1 MAAVERGSTGGGFG
15 AAKSSD
21 SLIFGSVGSEGSTVA
36 GATATGSSSA
46 GAVPTSTVGSAGGG
60 DTGAT
65 GSTGSTAGAGGT
77 VWATGSG
84 AGVGAGA
91 AAGVL
96 VSAAGSVGGA
106 VAGVSP
112 EPHPTS
118 RAAHAHEIGKNLM
131 RRKSTR
137 RPFKSRLYLQKET
150 LPRQNVRAVSRAT
163 CRWSSCDSHWQTHRR
178 VDRWSRHQ
186 SRHHRRP
193 STPSLPANP
202 QLIATNR
209 IVSSLY

>member
-21 SLIFGSVGSEGSTVA
+21 SLIFGLVGSAGSTVA

-60 DTGAT
+60 DTGTT
-65 GSTGSTAGAGGT
+65 GSTGSSAGAVGS

-84 AGVGAGA
+84 A

-96 VSAAGSVGGA
+96 ISATGSVGGA
-106 VAGVSP
+106 VAEVSP

-137 RPFKSRLYLQKET
+137 RLFKSRLYLQKKQYPAKTYGLSAGLIADGRFVIVTGRPTAGQTDGAAIE
-150 LPRQNVRAVSRAT
+150 AAT
-163 CRWSSCDSHWQTHRR
+163 TAAQVTHR
-178 VDRWSRHQ
+178 
-186 SRHHRRP
+186 
-193 STPSLPANP
+193 SL
-202 QLIATNR
+202 
-209 IVSSLY
+209 

>member
-65 GSTGSTAGAGGT
+65 GSTGSTAGAGGS
-77 VWATGSG
+77 VWATGS
-84 AGVGAGA
+84 GA

-106 VAGVSP
+106 VAGGSP
-112 EPHPTS
+112 EPHPTN

-150 LPRQNVRAVSRAT
+150 VPRQNVRAVGRAT
-163 CRWSSCDSHWQTHRR
+163 CRWSSCDSHWQTNRR
-178 VDRWSRHQ
+178 VDRWSRHR

-193 STPSLPANP
+193 SNPSLPVNP

>member
-21 SLIFGSVGSEGSTVA
+21 SLIFGSVGSAGSTVA

-60 DTGAT
+60 DTGTT
-65 GSTGSTAGAGGT
+65 GSTGSSAGAVGS

-84 AGVGAGA
+84 A

-96 VSAAGSVGGA
+96 ISATGSVGGA
-106 VAGVSP
+106 VAEVSP

-118 RAAHAHEIGKNLM
+118 RAAQAHEIGKNLM

-137 RPFKSRLYLQKET
+137 RLFKSRLYLQKET
-150 LPRQNVRAVSRAT
+150 VPRQNVRAVSRAT
-163 CRWSSCDSHWQTHRR
+163 CRWSICDSHWQTHRR
-178 VDRWSRHQ
+178 ADRWSRHR
-186 SRHHRRP
+186 SRHHFRP
-193 STPSLPANP
+193 SNPSLPVNP

>member
-21 SLIFGSVGSEGSTVA
+21 SLIFGSVGSAGSTVA

-60 DTGAT
+60 DTGTT
-65 GSTGSTAGAGGT
+65 GSTGSSAGAVGS

-84 AGVGAGA
+84 A

-96 VSAAGSVGGA
+96 ISATGSVGGA
-106 VAGVSP
+106 VAEVSP

-118 RAAHAHEIGKNLM
+118 RAAQAHEIGKNLM

-137 RPFKSRLYLQKET
+137 RLFKSRLYLQKET
-150 LPRQNVRAVSRAT
+150 VPRQNVRAVSRAT
-163 CRWSSCDSHWQTHRR
+163 CRWSICDSHWQTHRR
-178 VDRWSRHQ
+178 ADRWSRHR
-186 SRHHRRP
+186 SRHHCRP
-193 STPSLPANP
+193 SIPSLPVNP

>member
-21 SLIFGSVGSEGSTVA
+21 SLIFGSVGSAGSTVA

-60 DTGAT
+60 DNGTT
-65 GSTGSTAGAGGT
+65 GSTGSSAGAVGS

-84 AGVGAGA
+84 A

-96 VSAAGSVGGA
+96 ISATGSVGGA
-106 VAGVSP
+106 VAEVSP

-118 RAAHAHEIGKNLM
+118 RAAQAHEIGKNLM

-137 RPFKSRLYLQKET
+137 RLFKSRLYLQKET
-150 LPRQNVRAVSRAT
+150 VPRQNVRAVSRAT
-163 CRWSSCDSHWQTHRR
+163 CRWSICDSHWQTHRR
-178 VDRWSRHQ
+178 ADRWSRHR
-186 SRHHRRP
+186 SRHHCRP
-193 STPSLPANP
+193 SNPSLPVNP

>member
-21 SLIFGSVGSEGSTVA
+21 SLIFGSVGSAGSTVA

-60 DTGAT
+60 DTGTT
-65 GSTGSTAGAGGT
+65 GSTGSSAGAVGS

-84 AGVGAGA
+84 A

-96 VSAAGSVGGA
+96 ISATGSVGGA
-106 VAGVSP
+106 VAEVSP

-118 RAAHAHEIGKNLM
+118 RAAQANEIGKNLM

-137 RPFKSRLYLQKET
+137 RLFKSRLYLQKET
-150 LPRQNVRAVSRAT
+150 VPRQNVRAVSRAT
-163 CRWSSCDSHWQTHRR
+163 CRWSICDSHWQTHRR
-178 VDRWSRHQ
+178 ADRWSRHR
-186 SRHHRRP
+186 SRHHCRP
-193 STPSLPANP
+193 SNPSLPVNP

>member
-21 SLIFGSVGSEGSTVA
+21 SLIFGSVGSAGSTVA

-60 DTGAT
+60 DTGTT
-65 GSTGSTAGAGGT
+65 GSTGSSAGAVGS

-84 AGVGAGA
+84 A

-96 VSAAGSVGGA
+96 ISATGSVGGA
-106 VAGVSP
+106 VAEVSP

-118 RAAHAHEIGKNLM
+118 RAAQAHEIGKNLM

-137 RPFKSRLYLQKET
+137 RLFKSRLYLQKET
-150 LPRQNVRAVSRAT
+150 VTRQNVRAVSRTT
-163 CRWSSCDSHWQTHRR
+163 CRWSICDSHWQTHRR
-178 VDRWSRHQ
+178 ADRWSRHR
-186 SRHHRRP
+186 SRHHCRP
-193 STPSLPANP
+193 SNPSLPVNP

>member
-1 MAAVERGSTGGGFG
+1 MAAVERDSTGGGFG

-21 SLIFGSVGSEGSTVA
+21 SLIFGSVGSAGSTVA

-60 DTGAT
+60 DTGAM
-65 GSTGSTAGAGGT
+65 GSTGSTAGAGDS

-84 AGVGAGA
+84 VGVGVGA
-91 AAGVL
+91 
-96 VSAAGSVGGA
+96 AAGSVGGA

-118 RAAHAHEIGKNLM
+118 RAAQAHEIGKNLM

-137 RPFKSRLYLQKET
+137 RLFKSRLYLQKET
-150 LPRQNVRAVSRAT
+150 VTRQNVRAVSRAT

-178 VDRWSRHQ
+178 VARWSRHLN
-186 SRHHRRP
+186 RHHRRP
-193 STPSLPANP
+193 SNPSLPVNP

>member
-21 SLIFGSVGSEGSTVA
+21 SLIFGSVGSAGSTIA

-60 DTGAT
+60 DTGTT
-65 GSTGSTAGAGGT
+65 GSTGSSAGAVGS

-84 AGVGAGA
+84 A

-96 VSAAGSVGGA
+96 ISATGSVGGA
-106 VAGVSP
+106 VAEVSP

-118 RAAHAHEIGKNLM
+118 RAAQAHEIGKNLM

-137 RPFKSRLYLQKET
+137 RLFKSRLYLQKET
-150 LPRQNVRAVSRAT
+150 VPRQNVRAVSRAT
-163 CRWSSCDSHWQTHRR
+163 CRWSICDSHWQTHRR
-178 VDRWSRHQ
+178 ADRWSRHR
-186 SRHHRRP
+186 SRHHCRP
-193 STPSLPANP
+193 SNPSLPVNP

>member
-21 SLIFGSVGSEGSTVA
+21 SLIFGSVGSEGSTVEE
-36 GATATGSSSA
+36 ATATGPSSA

-65 GSTGSTAGAGGT
+65 GSTGSTAGAGGS
-77 VWATGSG
+77 VGATGS
-84 AGVGAGA
+84 GA

-112 EPHPTS
+112 DPHPTS

-150 LPRQNVRAVSRAT
+150 VPRQNVRAVGRAT

-178 VDRWSRHQ
+178 VDRWSRHR

-193 STPSLPANP
+193 SNPSLPVNP

>member
-46 GAVPTSTVGSAGGG
+46 GAVPTST
-60 DTGAT
+60 
-65 GSTGSTAGAGGT
+65 TGSTAGAGGT

-84 AGVGAGA
+84 VGVGAGA

-96 VSAAGSVGGA
+96 VSAAGSVGAA

-137 RPFKSRLYLQKET
+137 RLFKSRLYLQKET

-178 VDRWSRHQ
+178 VDRWSRHR

-193 STPSLPANP
+193 SNPSLPANP

>member
-21 SLIFGSVGSEGSTVA
+21 SLIFGLVGSAGSTVA

-60 DTGAT
+60 DTGTT
-65 GSTGSTAGAGGT
+65 GSTGSSAGAVGS

-84 AGVGAGA
+84 A

-96 VSAAGSVGGA
+96 ISATGSVGGA
-106 VAGVSP
+106 VAEVSP

-118 RAAHAHEIGKNLM
+118 RAAQAHEIGKNLM

-137 RPFKSRLYLQKET
+137 RLFKSRLYLQKET
-150 LPRQNVRAVSRAT
+150 VPRQNVRAVSRAT
-163 CRWSSCDSHWQTHRR
+163 CRWSICDSHWQTHRR
-178 VDRWSRHQ
+178 ADRWSRHR
-186 SRHHRRP
+186 SRHHCRP
-193 STPSLPANP
+193 SNPSLPVNP

>member
-21 SLIFGSVGSEGSTVA
+21 SLIFGSVGSAGSTVA

-60 DTGAT
+60 DTGTT
-65 GSTGSTAGAGGT
+65 GSTGSSAGAVGS

-84 AGVGAGA
+84 A

-96 VSAAGSVGGA
+96 ISATGSVGGA
-106 VAGVSP
+106 VAEVSP

-118 RAAHAHEIGKNLM
+118 RAAQAHEIGKNLM

-137 RPFKSRLYLQKET
+137 RLFKSRLYLQKET
-150 LPRQNVRAVSRAT
+150 VPRQNVRAVSRAT
-163 CRWSSCDSHWQTHRR
+163 CRWSICVSHWQTHRR
-178 VDRWSRHQ
+178 ADRWSRHR
-186 SRHHRRP
+186 SRHHCRP
-193 STPSLPANP
+193 SIPSLPVNP

-209 IVSSLY
+209 IVYSLY

>member
-21 SLIFGSVGSEGSTVA
+21 SLIFGLVGSAGSTVA

-60 DTGAT
+60 DTGTT
-65 GSTGSTAGAGGT
+65 GSTGSSAGAVGS

-84 AGVGAGA
+84 A

-96 VSAAGSVGGA
+96 ISATGSVGGA
-106 VAGVSP
+106 VAEVSP

-137 RPFKSRLYLQKET
+137 RLFKSRLYLQKET
-150 LPRQNVRAVSRAT
+150 VPRQNVRAVSRAT
-163 CRWSSCDSHWQTHRR
+163 CQWSICDSHWQTHRR
-178 VDRWSRHQ
+178 ADRWSRHR
-186 SRHHRRP
+186 SRP
-193 STPSLPANP
+193 SIPSLPVNP

>member
-21 SLIFGSVGSEGSTVA
+21 SLIFGSVGSAGSTVA

-60 DTGAT
+60 DTGTT
-65 GSTGSTAGAGGT
+65 GSTGSSAGAVGS

-84 AGVGAGA
+84 A

-96 VSAAGSVGGA
+96 ISATGSVGGA
-106 VAGVSP
+106 VAEVSP

-118 RAAHAHEIGKNLM
+118 RAAQAHEIGKNLM

-137 RPFKSRLYLQKET
+137 RLFKSRLYLQKET
-150 LPRQNVRAVSRAT
+150 VPRQNVRAVSRAT
-163 CRWSSCDSHWQTHRR
+163 CRWSICDSHWQTHRR
-178 VDRWSRHQ
+178 ADRWSRHR
-186 SRHHRRP
+186 SRHHCRP
-193 STPSLPANP
+193 SNPSLPVNP

>member
-65 GSTGSTAGAGGT
+65 GSTGSTAGAGGS
-77 VWATGSG
+77 VWATGS
-84 AGVGAGA
+84 GA

-112 EPHPTS
+112 EPHPTN

-137 RPFKSRLYLQKET
+137 RLFKSRLYLQKET
-150 LPRQNVRAVSRAT
+150 VPRQNVRAVGRAT

-178 VDRWSRHQ
+178 VDRWSRHR
-186 SRHHRRP
+186 SRP
-193 STPSLPANP
+193 SNPSLPVNP

>member
-21 SLIFGSVGSEGSTVA
+21 SLIFGSVGSAGSTVA

-60 DTGAT
+60 DTGTT
-65 GSTGSTAGAGGT
+65 GSNGSSAGAVGS

-84 AGVGAGA
+84 A

-96 VSAAGSVGGA
+96 ISATGSVGGA
-106 VAGVSP
+106 VAEVSP

-118 RAAHAHEIGKNLM
+118 RAAQAHEIGKNLM

-137 RPFKSRLYLQKET
+137 RLFKSRLYLQKET
-150 LPRQNVRAVSRAT
+150 VPRQNVRAVSRAT
-163 CRWSSCDSHWQTHRR
+163 CRWSICDSHWQTHRR
-178 VDRWSRHQ
+178 ADRWSRHR
-186 SRHHRRP
+186 SRHHCRP
-193 STPSLPANP
+193 SIPSLPVNP

>member
-21 SLIFGSVGSEGSTVA
+21 SLIFGSVGSAGSTVA

-60 DTGAT
+60 DTGTT
-65 GSTGSTAGAGGT
+65 GSTGSRAGAGGS

-118 RAAHAHEIGKNLM
+118 RAAQAYEIGKNLM

-137 RPFKSRLYLQKET
+137 HLFKSRLYLQKET
-150 LPRQNVRAVSRAT
+150 VPRQNVRAVSPAT

-178 VDRWSRHQ
+178 
-186 SRHHRRP
+186 P
-193 STPSLPANP
+193 SNPSLPVKP

>member
-21 SLIFGSVGSEGSTVA
+21 SLIFGSVGSAGSTVA

-60 DTGAT
+60 DTGTT
-65 GSTGSTAGAGGT
+65 GSTGSSAGAVGS

-84 AGVGAGA
+84 A

-96 VSAAGSVGGA
+96 ISATGSVGGA
-106 VAGVSP
+106 VAEVSP

-118 RAAHAHEIGKNLM
+118 RAAQAHEIGKNLM

-137 RPFKSRLYLQKET
+137 RLFKSRLYLQKET
-150 LPRQNVRAVSRAT
+150 VPRQNVRAVSRAT
-163 CRWSSCDSHWQTHRR
+163 CRWSICDSHWQTHRR
-178 VDRWSRHQ
+178 ADRWSRHR
-186 SRHHRRP
+186 SRHHCRP
-193 STPSLPANP
+193 SIPSLPVNP

-209 IVSSLY
+209 IVYSLY

>member
-21 SLIFGSVGSEGSTVA
+21 SLIFGSVGSVGSTVA

-60 DTGAT
+60 DTGTT
-65 GSTGSTAGAGGT
+65 GSTGSSAGAGGS
-77 VWATGSG
+77 VWATGS
-84 AGVGAGA
+84 GA

-96 VSAAGSVGGA
+96 VSAAGSIGGA
-106 VAGVSP
+106 VAEVSP

-118 RAAHAHEIGKNLM
+118 RAAQAHEIGKNLM

-137 RPFKSRLYLQKET
+137 RLFKSRLYLQKET
-150 LPRQNVRAVSRAT
+150 LPRQNVLAVSRAT
-163 CRWSSCDSHWQTHRR
+163 CRWSSCDSHWQTPRR
-178 VDRWSRHQ
+178 VDRWSRHR

-193 STPSLPANP
+193 SNQSLPVNP
-202 QLIATNR
+202 QMIATNR

>member
-21 SLIFGSVGSEGSTVA
+21 SLIFGSVGSAGSTVA

-60 DTGAT
+60 DTGTT
-65 GSTGSTAGAGGT
+65 GSTGSSAGAVGS

-84 AGVGAGA
+84 A

-96 VSAAGSVGGA
+96 ISATGSVGGA
-106 VAGVSP
+106 VAEVSP

-118 RAAHAHEIGKNLM
+118 RAAQAHEIGKNLM

-137 RPFKSRLYLQKET
+137 RLFKSRLYLQKET
-150 LPRQNVRAVSRAT
+150 VPRQNLRAVSRAT

-178 VDRWSRHQ
+178 VDRWSRHR

-193 STPSLPANP
+193 SNPSLPVNP

>member
-1 MAAVERGSTGGGFG
+1 MAAVERGSTSGGFG

-21 SLIFGSVGSEGSTVA
+21 SLIFGSVGSAGSTVA
-36 GATATGSSSA
+36 GATAAGSSSA

-65 GSTGSTAGAGGT
+65 GSTGSTAGAGGS
-77 VWATGSG
+77 VWATGS
-84 AGVGAGA
+84 GA

-137 RPFKSRLYLQKET
+137 RLFKSRLYLQKET
-150 LPRQNVRAVSRAT
+150 VPRQNVRALSRAT

-178 VDRWSRHQ
+178 VDRWSRHR

-193 STPSLPANP
+193 SNPSLPVNP
-202 QLIATNR
+202 QL
-209 IVSSLY
+209 

>member
-21 SLIFGSVGSEGSTVA
+21 SLIFGSVGSAGSTVA

-46 GAVPTSTVGSAGGG
+46 VAVPTSTVGSAGGG

-84 AGVGAGA
+84 E

-137 RPFKSRLYLQKET
+137 RLFKSRLYLQKET
-150 LPRQNVRAVSRAT
+150 VPRQNVRAVSRAT

-178 VDRWSRHQ
+178 VDRWSRHR

-193 STPSLPANP
+193 SNPSLPANP